1 MRWLRKHVAPA
12 PAAAVPADSG
22 QTRTQALD
30 DSVARHGVA
39 RHPAGCLRSPRATA
53 IHRAITTLRTGS
65 LTLTAR
71 DKLTRRESVPGKLT
85 VRDRTDS
92 PRAVAVKVTY

>member
-1 MRWLRKHVAPA
+1 MRWLRKHAAPA
-12 PAAAVPADSG
+12 P
-22 QTRTQALD
+22 
-30 DSVARHGVA
+30 
-39 RHPAGCLRSPRATA
+39 A